1 MRIAITGGIGSGKSF
16 VCRKLGERGISVYD
30 CDSAAKRLMRS
41 SPYIRSALCRLVG
54 DDVYSGDMLQKRVLA
69 TFLLASDSNR
79 IAVNDIV
86 HPAVAADFVAS
97 GLTWLES
104 AILFDSG
111 FDKRVAFDHTI
122 CVCAPL
128 HTRIARV
135 MARDGI
141 SSAKALEWIGQ
152 QLPQADM
159 ASRCDYVI
167 HNDGTSDLDSQI
179 DDMLA
184 PLHK

>member
-54 DDVYSGDMLQKRVLA
+54 DDVYSGDTLQKRVLA

-97 GLTWLES
+97 GLTWLERDTLRQRIRQ
-104 AILFDSG
+104 ARGL
-111 FDKRVAFDHTI
+111 RPHRMRLR
-122 CVCAPL
+122 PL

-179 DDMLA
+179 DDMLVS
-184 PLHK
+184 LHK